1 MAKNHSPTRG
11 TAEKETAA
19 GAVSTPLGLPTAPP
33 VEVWDE
39 LAAEA
44 ARYISLLEAWRAP
57 SPHQTAEQR
66 LKTEKFLL
74 DSLSHLQMHS
84 QVLNESVE
92 EALDLAD
99 QLEERE
105 QLEHH

>member
-1 MAKNHSPTRG
+1 MN
-11 TAEKETAA
+11 
-19 GAVSTPLGLPTAPP
+19 TPLGLPTAPP

-39 LAAEA
+39 LAVEA

-57 SPHQTAEQR
+57 PAHQTSEQR
-66 LKTEKFLL
+66 LETEKLLL

-92 EALDLAD
+92 DALDLAD
-99 QLEERE
+99 QLEEHE